1 MTHAS
6 KDNFLLL
13 AKEAKEHHDLPQAKQ
28 YLLEA
33 LRLGHDSDIVCELCE
48 IYLSQE
54 KGDQAYSLI
63 KEEPDLFSN
72 KKVYNTYLKILKFQ
86 HYAIE
91 ADQLEYLL
99 DKKLPIKVEPVSQ
112 IKQLEI
118 MRNFKKLKYIQE
130 RDYLLLYC
138 LSVENFTNL
147 AKSIL
152 IDPSPN
158 FALRLSL
165 CEDLVKLG
173 DSEKIQVYILGEAK
187 EFIPKETDLLEKSP
201 IYREVCVSL
210 ADYFRQ
216 DPSKLPLMIGEMN
229 VCLGMLIRV

>member
-13 AKEAKEHHDLPQAKQ
+13 AKEAKEHNDLPQAKQ

-72 KKVYNTYLKILKFQ
+72 KKVYDTYLKILKFQ

-91 ADQLEYLL
+91 AKQLEYLL
-99 DKKLPIKVEPVSQ
+99 DKKLPLKIEPVSQ

-118 MRNFKKLKYIQE
+118 MKNFKKLKYIQE

-173 DSEKIQVYILGEAK
+173 DNEKIQVYILG
-187 EFIPKETDLLEKSP
+187 
-201 IYREVCVSL
+201 
-210 ADYFRQ
+210 
-216 DPSKLPLMIGEMN
+216 GN
-229 VCLGMLIRV
+229 

>member
-1 MTHAS
+1 M
-6 KDNFLLL
+6 
-13 AKEAKEHHDLPQAKQ
+13 
-28 YLLEA
+28 
-33 LRLGHDSDIVCELCE
+33 
-48 IYLSQE
+48 
-54 KGDQAYSLI
+54 
-63 KEEPDLFSN
+63 
-72 KKVYNTYLKILKFQ
+72 KFQ

-91 ADQLEYLL
+91 AKQLEYLL
-99 DKKLPIKVEPVSQ
+99 DKKLPLKIEPVSQ

-118 MRNFKKLKYIQE
+118 MKNFKKLKYIQE

-173 DSEKIQVYILGEAK
+173 DNEKFK
-187 EFIPKETDLLEKSP
+187 FI
-201 IYREVCVSL
+201 
-210 ADYFRQ
+210 F
-216 DPSKLPLMIGEMN
+216 
-229 VCLGMLIRV
+229 